1 MTTRLT
7 DMIVPEVFAPYII
20 EQTAERSAL
29 FQSGIVAEG
38 LDVDLTGGGKMFQI
52 PFFKDLSGEEQT
64 RQTNTALTVNKID
77 SGKDI
82 ARLHG
87 RANAWGAE
95 DLTSELTSGDPMQA
109 IANRVADYWSRRWQA
124 LLISTLE
131 GVFTEVNDLVHDISK
146 DTADDD
152 SVISGEAILDAK
164 QNLGDAK
171 DRLTAIVMHSYIHTE
186 LQKKDLIDYIP
197 DSQANVGWG
206 EYMGNTV
213 IVDDSVPV
221 DDTQD
226 NKYTSYLFGNGA
238 IALQDGPVEN
248 PVETDRDSLGDEDIL
263 INRRNFILHPRGVAW
278 QNDTDLDQVEN
289 DDGVMVDPDFP
300 SNDDVEKAAN
310 WERVYE
316 LKNIRLAK
324 LVTN

>member
-7 DMIVPEVFAPYII
+7 DMIVPEVFSPYVI

-29 FQSGIVAEG
+29 FQSDIVAQN

-64 RQTNTALTVNKID
+64 RQTNTALTVNKIE

-109 IANRVADYWSRRWQA
+109 IANRVADYWARRWQA

-131 GVFTEVNDLVHDISK
+131 GVFAAEGDLVHDISK
-146 DTADDD
+146 TTKDDE
-152 SVISGEAILDAK
+152 SVINGEAILDAK
-164 QNLGDAK
+164 QKLGDAK
-171 DRLTAIVMHSYIHTE
+171 EQLTAIVMHSYIHTE
-186 LQKKDLIDYIP
+186 LQKQDLIDYIP

-206 EYMGNTV
+206 TYMGNTV
-213 IVDDSVPV
+213 IVDDGVPV
-221 DDTQD
+221 DTSDD

-248 PVETDRDSLGDEDIL
+248 PTETDRDSLGDEDIL
-263 INRRNFILHPRGVAW
+263 INRRNFILHPRGIAW
-278 QNDTDLDQVEN
+278 QNDADLEQVEN
-289 DDGVMVDPDFP
+289 DDGVIIDPDFP
-300 SNDDVEKAAN
+300 SNDDVEKDAN
-310 WERVYE
+310 WDRVYE

>member
-1 MTTRLT
+1 MTTRLA
-7 DMIVPEVFAPYII
+7 DMIVPEVFSPYVI

-29 FQSGIVAEG
+29 FQSNIVAQD
-38 LDVDLTGGGKMFQI
+38 LDVDLTGGGKMFQM
-52 PFFKDLSGEEQT
+52 PFFKDLDGEEQT
-64 RQTNTALTVNKID
+64 RQTNTALTVDKIS
-77 SGKDI
+77 SGKDV

-109 IANRVADYWSRRWQA
+109 IANRVADYWARRWQA
-124 LLISTLE
+124 LLIATLE
-131 GVFTEVNDLVHDISK
+131 GVFAEEDDLVHNISK
-146 DTADDD
+146 DSKDDD
-152 SVISGEAILDAK
+152 SVISGEAILDTK
-164 QNLGDAK
+164 QKLGDAK
-171 DRLTAIVMHSYIHTE
+171 EQLTAIVMHSYIHTE
-186 LQKKDLIDYIP
+186 LQKQDLIDFIP
-197 DSQANVGWG
+197 DSQADVGWG
-206 EYMGNTV
+206 TYMGNTV

-221 DDTQD
+221 NIDND

-238 IALQDGPVEN
+238 IALEDGSVEN
-248 PVETDRDSLGDEDIL
+248 ATETDRDSLGDEDIL
-263 INRRNFILHPRGVAW
+263 INRRNFILHPRGIAW
-278 QNDTDLDQVEN
+278 QENDLEQVEN
-289 DDGVMVDPDFP
+289 DDGNMVDPDFP